1 VRIPLK
7 DKANDC
13 TLFSP
18 RLTVARD
25 APAGAPPQNFRDNR
39 PPAAFQEPPRS
50 SSEARSA
57 FDRLFKKDSDS

>member
-1 VRIPLK
+1 LKPIPARIPIK

-25 APAGAPPQNFRDNR
+25 APAGIQPTFRERPQPYQDT
-39 PPAAFQEPPRS
+39 PRNS
-50 SSEARSA
+50 SDARNA
-57 FDRLFKKDSDS
+57 FDRLFKKEE